1 MKTSLK
7 QYIKELTETT
17 AAKERIESELKVA
30 HDIQMSL
37 LPKLFPERK
46 EFDIYATLEPARE
59 VGGDLY
65 DFSLLGEDHLFF
77 LIGDVSGKG
86 VPAALFMAVA
96 KTLLNRQAEKCTD
109 PSLVLT
115 QVNKELCRENESS
128 MFVTLFCGLLNLKT
142 GDLLFSNAGHNPP
155 LMIRSGQKPEW
166 IKVPEEFVLGVMED
180 AVYRTERIFLDPGDR
195 ILLYT
200 DGVTEAMN
208 QQKAFYSEKRLMS
221 TVERGKNASV
231 EALIQEVLRSVKEF
245 TEGEALSDDITLLA
259 LQFNG

>member
-1 MKTSLK
+1 MARATEEIATGNLDIELPALRSKDEVGRLADSFSHMKNSLK

-65 DFSLLGEDHLFF
+65 DFSLLEEDRLFF
-77 LIGDVSGKG
+77 LVGDVSGKG

-96 KTLLNRQAEKCTD
+96 KTLLNRLAERCTD

-128 MFVTLFCGLLNLKT
+128 MFVTLFCGLLDFKT

-155 LMIRSGQKPEW
+155 L
-166 IKVPEEFVLGVMED
+166 
-180 AVYRTERIFLDPGDR
+180 
-195 ILLYT
+195 
-200 DGVTEAMN
+200 
-208 QQKAFYSEKRLMS
+208 
-221 TVERGKNASV
+221 
-231 EALIQEVLRSVKEF
+231 RSVPGRNRNGSRCLRDLSWESWKTPSTGRKGLSWTPA
-245 TEGEALSDDITLLA
+245 TECSYTQTASPRR
-259 LQFNG
+259 